1 MLKKIKLYG
10 KLAEFVGHKE
20 FEADVTNTAQAVR
33 FLVCNFPDVEQ
44 HMNPNYYQVKVG
56 KFEVDKDEFH
66 HPIGQETIHFVPVIS
81 GAGGIGKALLGAAMI
96 GLAFVSFGTSTAFT
110 GFAAGGGLFGG
121 GFAAAGFGSKALL
134 LGGGALL
141 LGGVS
146 QMLFPLP
153 EAQNFKTED
162 DPSIS
167 FAFSNVQN
175 VSRAGTPIPIIY
187 GEIFTGSVV
196 ISAALDTNQVDA
208 D

>member
-1 MLKKIKLYG
+1 MLRKVKLYG

-20 FEADVTNTAQAVR
+20 IEASVNSVGQAIR
-33 FLVCNFPDVEQ
+33 FLICNFPEVESF
-44 HMNPNYYQVKVG
+44 MTPNYYQVKVG
-56 KFEVDKDEFH
+56 NYDIEESEINYPV
-66 HPIGQETIHFVPVIS
+66 GQEDIHFIPVIS
-81 GAGGIGKALLGAAMI
+81 GSGGFGRALLGAAMI
-96 GLAFVSFGTSTAFT
+96 GLAFVSFGSSTVFT
-110 GFAAGGGLFGG
+110 GFASGGGLFGG

-134 LGGGALL
+134 LGGGALFL
-141 LGGVS
+141 SGVS
-146 QMLFPLP
+146 SMLFPLP
-153 EAQNFKTED
+153 EVPNYKSDD

-167 FAFSNVQN
+167 FQFNSVQN

>member
-1 MLKKIKLYG
+1 MLRKIKLYG

-20 FEADVTNTAQAVR
+20 FEAEVNNTAQAVR
-33 FLVCNFPDVEQ
+33 FLICNFPELEE

-56 KFEVDKDEFH
+56 KFEVNKDEFH
-66 HPIGQETIHFVPVIS
+66 YPVGEQTIHFIPVVS
-81 GAGGIGKALLGAAMI
+81 GAGGLGRALLGVALI
-96 GLAFVSFGTSTAFT
+96 GIAFATA
-110 GFAAGGGLFGG
+110 GASVAAAGGLLSTG
-121 GFAAAGFGSKALL
+121 GFAAASFGTKALL

-153 EAQNFKTED
+153 EPQSFKTED
-162 DPSIS
+162 DPAIS
-167 FAFSNVQN
+167 FGFNNVQN
-175 VSRAGTPIPIIY
+175 VSRAGTPIPIVY